1 MLEPLAGDAKTAST
15 IAASIVWLIPGIFG
29 FLVWELRSNWQ
40 LYLANRSESLRP
52 AIVGDHGESML
63 RLLKPGFHSG
73 TVPKLFGKIRRA
85 VRKLSSRESRV
96 ESREPEI
103 PNGARPLALDSGLS
117 ALDTFKIPPKF
128 TEAMHHV
135 EHAVRH
141 FVEREFIA
149 ILETT
154 GALDGAA
161 LHVGAIQLASNNL
174 RVEISRESR
183 VQSPE
188 PEIPDGSPPLALDSG
203 LSTLDSQQPLV
214 IVFQEQSG
222 RLIAGILQAGWLAD
236 LDEQRRTVVGEALA
250 GLYAQS
256 GVDMVREQIVAN
268 IPIDDLRYDIED
280 RSLVLWPDPNYEV
293 EVRYELEERT
303 RLVPRP
309 KATAREHGL
318 PVLQAEEMIFGQMP
332 IAWPKWT
339 DYWTAVAE
347 GKLDAPPAKLARF
360 VLPATERRQDA
371 AAAKSNGNEAAA
383 TTPAAPDSR
392 LSAETSPTEING

>member
-1 MLEPLAGDAKTAST
+1 
-15 IAASIVWLIPGIFG
+15 
-29 FLVWELRSNWQ
+29 
-40 LYLANRSESLRP
+40 
-52 AIVGDHGESML
+52 
-63 RLLKPGFHSG
+63 
-73 TVPKLFGKIRRA
+73 
-85 VRKLSSRESRV
+85 
-96 ESREPEI
+96 
-103 PNGARPLALDSGLS
+103 
-117 ALDTFKIPPKF
+117 
-128 TEAMHHV
+128 MHHV